1 MEIRNIKLFFR
12 DREGDAPER
21 SVFLALWHVK
31 DGMALL
37 VTVEDLK
44 CT

>member
-1 MEIRNIKLFFR
+1 MEIRNMKLFVR
-12 DREGDAPER
+12 DREGDAPEQY
-21 SVFLALWHVK
+21 VFLALWHVT